1 MGSTYRSARLPVHGP
16 PGTGGTYQ
24 SARLPIHGPPTT
36 GRYHQKSTVGNRF
49 RPSAINFG
57 HRRSIWGEK
66 GKKKKKKRKRRKKK
80 KRRRRKKYLFSLP
93 RGPSPSPA
101 GAFSPVQGDGM
112 SPHAGRKIE
121 PNHGKRGRERSEAEW
136 KRMGREIGRGR
147 EAVECNKREE
157 REYEGGKE
165 EKQERV
171 ERTTMTSVVGSEKR
185 QGERRGKRGR

>member
-24 SARLPIHGPPTT
+24 SARLPIHGPP
-36 GRYHQKSTVGNRF
+36 KN
-49 RPSAINFG
+49 RPSAIDFG

-101 GAFSPVQGDGM
+101 GAFSPVQGDET
-112 SPHAGRKIE
+112 SP
-121 PNHGKRGRERSEAEW
+121 
-136 KRMGREIGRGR
+136 
-147 EAVECNKREE
+147 V
-157 REYEGGKE
+157 
-165 EKQERV
+165 
-171 ERTTMTSVVGSEKR
+171 
-185 QGERRGKRGR
+185 QGD